1 MIKKTIINNTITFV
15 IVMFFVITFKSIF
28 GEENTLIGVTTI
40 TATLMFLER
49 DFTGSPLKNTLKF
62 IGINLL
68 IGIGTSLIVASN
80 MWLGLIINFIVVFI
94 FSYIFTYNLRQPLYV
109 PFGLQYLFLLT
120 TPVPTDR
127 LDIRLLALIF
137 GALIIMLVQL
147 LFNKNKLVTSG
158 NKILVD
164 VCESIEN
171 KVCCIKG
178 KSNNYDSINNINSS
192 IDEFRTIVYDK
203 GESNYYLTKEAKIKL
218 NISVA
223 LEGISR
229 ILYSDNNKL
238 INLMILDTL
247 EELVK
252 VAKEVISINSKENKT
267 IQLNSYN
274 IKKLLNYCQ
283 EHEINDLF
291 NLQLLE
297 SMICLDDTLEEL
309 TKLDIKQYNVVNKI
323 GDKSEIFSKKNIKSF
338 LTETDSPKYCYGM
351 RMAITMTI
359 GLFFMEYFK
368 LPEGRWILF
377 TILSL
382 TTPLYETSKHKIRY
396 RIGSTLVGSV
406 IIIILFSIFKTENI
420 RLLIVMLAGYLQ
432 GYVNE
437 YKYKIIFVTVS
448 AIGAAV
454 IVGNIQE
461 LTIERILMVA
471 IGTIIA
477 IIANKY
483 LFPYNLE
490 KSNEQLRKI
499 YDASIKK
506 MFKEL
511 RSLVE
516 GKNNPEFIKHLFV
529 TISIIE
535 SKARMN
541 KQIDKNQNYNNIV
554 NERRYLASNIYELY
568 MWIYRESIN
577 SNDIDKII
585 NNVKLL
591 IKYKDDAI
599 TNKVTIIQKSI
610 NESKNINTKI
620 IISTILV
627 ILKELDKLSQLVK
640 LNEKAQI

>member
-1 MIKKTIINNTITFV
+1 MIKKTIINNTITFA

-68 IGIGTSLIVASN
+68 IGMGTSLIVASN

-94 FSYIFTYNLRQPLYV
+94 FSYIFTYNLRQPLYI

-147 LFNKNKLVTSG
+147 LFNKNKLATSG

-252 VAKEVISINSKENKT
+252 VAKEAISINSKENKT

-283 EHEINDLF
+283 EHEINDLL

-591 IKYKDDAI
+591 IEYKDDAI

-627 ILKELDKLSQLVK
+627 ILKELDKLNQLVK

>member
-1 MIKKTIINNTITFV
+1 MIKKTIINNTFTFA

-147 LFNKNKLVTSG
+147 LFNKNKLATSG

-283 EHEINDLF
+283 EHEINDLL

-338 LTETDSPKYCYGM
+338 LTETDLPKYCYGM

-448 AIGAAV
+448 AIGAAA

-591 IKYKDDAI
+591 IEYKDDAI

>member
-1 MIKKTIINNTITFV
+1 MIKKTIINNTITFA
-15 IVMFFVITFKSIF
+15 IVMFFVVTFKSIF

-147 LFNKNKLVTSG
+147 LFNKNKLATSG

-283 EHEINDLF
+283 EHEINDLL

-297 SMICLDDTLEEL
+297 GMICLDDTLEEL
-309 TKLDIKQYNVVNKI
+309 TKLDIKQYNVVDKI

-529 TISIIE
+529 TTSIIE

-591 IKYKDDAI
+591 IEYKDDAI

>member
-1 MIKKTIINNTITFV
+1 MIKKTIINNTFTFA
-15 IVMFFVITFKSIF
+15 IVMFFVITFKLIF

-94 FSYIFTYNLRQPLYV
+94 FSYIFTYNLRQPLYI

-147 LFNKNKLVTSG
+147 LFNKNKLATSG

-252 VAKEVISINSKENKT
+252 VAKEAISINSKENKT

-283 EHEINDLF
+283 EHEINDLL

-297 SMICLDDTLEEL
+297 SMICLDETLEEL

-338 LTETDSPKYCYGM
+338 LTETDLPKYCYGM

-591 IKYKDDAI
+591 IEYKDDAI

>member
-68 IGIGTSLIVASN
+68 IGMGTSLIVASN

-147 LFNKNKLVTSG
+147 LFNKNKLATSG

-283 EHEINDLF
+283 EHEINDLL

-448 AIGAAV
+448 AIGAAA

-529 TISIIE
+529 TTSIIE

-591 IKYKDDAI
+591 IEYKDDAI

>member
-1 MIKKTIINNTITFV
+1 MIKKIIINNTITFV

-68 IGIGTSLIVASN
+68 IGMGTSLIVASN

-283 EHEINDLF
+283 EHEIN
-291 NLQLLE
+291 LQLLE

-499 YDASIKK
+499 DDASIKK

-591 IKYKDDAI
+591 IEYKDDAI
-599 TNKVTIIQKSI
+599 INKVTIIQKSI

>member
-94 FSYIFTYNLRQPLYV
+94 FSYIFTYNLRQPLYI

-147 LFNKNKLVTSG
+147 LFNKNKLATSG

-283 EHEINDLF
+283 EHEINDLL

-448 AIGAAV
+448 AIGAAA

-529 TISIIE
+529 TTSIIE

-591 IKYKDDAI
+591 IEYKDDAI

>member
-1 MIKKTIINNTITFV
+1 MIKKTIINNTFTFA

-94 FSYIFTYNLRQPLYV
+94 FSYIFTYNLRQPLYI

-147 LFNKNKLVTSG
+147 LFNKNKLATSG

-252 VAKEVISINSKENKT
+252 VAKEAISINSKENKT

-283 EHEINDLF
+283 EHEINDLL

-448 AIGAAV
+448 AIGVAV

-591 IKYKDDAI
+591 IEYKDDAI

>member
-1 MIKKTIINNTITFV
+1 MIKKTIINNTITFA

-68 IGIGTSLIVASN
+68 IGMGTSLIVASN

-147 LFNKNKLVTSG
+147 LFNKNKLATSG

-283 EHEINDLF
+283 EHEINDLL

-297 SMICLDDTLEEL
+297 GMICLDDTLEEL
-309 TKLDIKQYNVVNKI
+309 TKLDIKQYNVVDKI

-338 LTETDSPKYCYGM
+338 LTDTDSPKYCYGM

-359 GLFFMEYFK
+359 GLFLMEYFK

-448 AIGAAV
+448 AIGAAA

-483 LFPYNLE
+483 LFSYNLE

-529 TISIIE
+529 TTSIIE

-591 IKYKDDAI
+591 IEYKDDAI
-599 TNKVTIIQKSI
+599 INKVTIIQKSI

>member
-529 TISIIE
+529 TTSIIE

-591 IKYKDDAI
+591 IEYKDDAI
-599 TNKVTIIQKSI
+599 TNKVTIIQKGI
-610 NESKNINTKI
+610 NKSKNINTKI

>member
-448 AIGAAV
+448 AIGAAA

-529 TISIIE
+529 TTSIIE

-591 IKYKDDAI
+591 IEYKDDAI
-599 TNKVTIIQKSI
+599 TNKVTIIQKGI
-610 NESKNINTKI
+610 NKSKNINTKI

>member
-1 MIKKTIINNTITFV
+1 MIKKTIINNTFTFA
-15 IVMFFVITFKSIF
+15 IVMFFVITFKLIF

-94 FSYIFTYNLRQPLYV
+94 FSYIFTYNLRQPLYI

-147 LFNKNKLVTSG
+147 LFNKNKLATSG

-229 ILYSDNNKL
+229 ILYSDNNKS

-252 VAKEVISINSKENKT
+252 VAKEAISINSKENKT

-283 EHEINDLF
+283 EHEINDLL

-338 LTETDSPKYCYGM
+338 LTETDLPKYCYGM

-591 IKYKDDAI
+591 IEYKDDAI

>member
-1 MIKKTIINNTITFV
+1 MIKKTIINNTITFA

-94 FSYIFTYNLRQPLYV
+94 FSYIFTYNLRQPLYI

-147 LFNKNKLVTSG
+147 LFNKNKLATSG

-283 EHEINDLF
+283 EHEINDLL

-297 SMICLDDTLEEL
+297 GMICLDDTLEEL
-309 TKLDIKQYNVVNKI
+309 TKLDIKQYNVVDKI

-338 LTETDSPKYCYGM
+338 LTDTDSPKYCYGM

-359 GLFFMEYFK
+359 GLFLMEYFK

-448 AIGAAV
+448 AIGAAA

-483 LFPYNLE
+483 LFSYNLE

-529 TISIIE
+529 TTSIIE

-591 IKYKDDAI
+591 IEYKDDAI

>member
-1 MIKKTIINNTITFV
+1 MIKKIIINNTITFV

-68 IGIGTSLIVASN
+68 IGMGTSLIVASN

-147 LFNKNKLVTSG
+147 LFNKNKLATSG

-223 LEGISR
+223 LEGTSR

-283 EHEINDLF
+283 EHEINDLL

-309 TKLDIKQYNVVNKI
+309 TKLDIKQYNVVDKI

-338 LTETDSPKYCYGM
+338 LTETDLPKYCYGM

-432 GYVNE
+432 GYINE

-448 AIGAAV
+448 AIGAAA

-529 TISIIE
+529 TTSIIE

-591 IKYKDDAI
+591 IEYKDDAI
-599 TNKVTIIQKSI
+599 TNKVTIIQKGI
-610 NESKNINTKI
+610 NKSKNINTKI

>member
-1 MIKKTIINNTITFV
+1 MIKKTIINNTFTFA
-15 IVMFFVITFKSIF
+15 IVMFFVITFKLIF

-68 IGIGTSLIVASN
+68 IGMGTSLIVASN

-147 LFNKNKLVTSG
+147 LFNKNKLATSG

-223 LEGISR
+223 LEVISR
-229 ILYSDNNKL
+229 ILYSDNNKS
-238 INLMILDTL
+238 INLIILDTL

-283 EHEINDLF
+283 EHEINDLL

-297 SMICLDDTLEEL
+297 GMICLDDTLEEL
-309 TKLDIKQYNVVNKI
+309 TKLDIKQYNVVDKI

-338 LTETDSPKYCYGM
+338 LTDTDSPKYCYGM

-359 GLFFMEYFK
+359 GLFLMEYFK

-432 GYVNE
+432 GYINE

-448 AIGAAV
+448 AIGAAA

-529 TISIIE
+529 TTSIIE

-591 IKYKDDAI
+591 IEYKDDAI
-599 TNKVTIIQKSI
+599 TNKVTIIQKGI
-610 NESKNINTKI
+610 NKSKNINTKI

>member
-1 MIKKTIINNTITFV
+1 MIKKTIINNTFTFA
-15 IVMFFVITFKSIF
+15 IVMFFVITFKLIF

-94 FSYIFTYNLRQPLYV
+94 FSYIFTYNLRQPLYI

-147 LFNKNKLVTSG
+147 LFNKNKLATSG

-252 VAKEVISINSKENKT
+252 VAKEAISINSKENKT

-283 EHEINDLF
+283 EHEINDLL

-338 LTETDSPKYCYGM
+338 LTETDLPKYCYGM

-529 TISIIE
+529 TTSIIE

-591 IKYKDDAI
+591 IEYKDDAI

>member
-1 MIKKTIINNTITFV
+1 MIKKIIINNTITFV

-68 IGIGTSLIVASN
+68 IGIGTSLTVASN

-283 EHEINDLF
+283 EHEINDLL

-297 SMICLDDTLEEL
+297 GMICLDDTLEEL
-309 TKLDIKQYNVVNKI
+309 TKLDIKQYNVVDKI

-338 LTETDSPKYCYGM
+338 LTDTDSPKYCYGM

-359 GLFFMEYFK
+359 GLFLMEYFK

-471 IGTIIA
+471 IGTTIA

-483 LFPYNLE
+483 LFSYNLE

-529 TISIIE
+529 TTSIIE

-591 IKYKDDAI
+591 IEYKDDAI
-599 TNKVTIIQKSI
+599 TNKVTIIQKGI
-610 NESKNINTKI
+610 NKSKNINTKI

>member
-1 MIKKTIINNTITFV
+1 MIKKTIINNTITFA

-94 FSYIFTYNLRQPLYV
+94 FSYIFTYNLRQPLYI

-147 LFNKNKLVTSG
+147 LFNKNKLATSG

-283 EHEINDLF
+283 EHEINDLL

-297 SMICLDDTLEEL
+297 GMICLDDTLEEL
-309 TKLDIKQYNVVNKI
+309 TKLDIKQYNVVDKI

-338 LTETDSPKYCYGM
+338 LTDTDSPKYCYGM

-359 GLFFMEYFK
+359 GLFLMEYFK

-448 AIGAAV
+448 AIGAAA

-483 LFPYNLE
+483 LFSYNLE

-529 TISIIE
+529 TTSIIE

-591 IKYKDDAI
+591 IEYKDDAI
-599 TNKVTIIQKSI
+599 TNKVTIIQKGI
-610 NESKNINTKI
+610 NKSKNINTKI

>member
-68 IGIGTSLIVASN
+68 IGMGTSLIVASN

-147 LFNKNKLVTSG
+147 LFNKNKLATSG

-283 EHEINDLF
+283 EHEINDLL

-297 SMICLDDTLEEL
+297 GMICLDDTLEEL

-591 IKYKDDAI
+591 IEYKDDAI

>member
-1 MIKKTIINNTITFV
+1 MIKKTIINNTFTFA
-15 IVMFFVITFKSIF
+15 IVMFFVITFKLIF

-94 FSYIFTYNLRQPLYV
+94 FSYIFTYNLRQPLYI

-147 LFNKNKLVTSG
+147 LFNKNKLATSG

-252 VAKEVISINSKENKT
+252 VAKEAISINSKENKT

-283 EHEINDLF
+283 EHEINDLL

-338 LTETDSPKYCYGM
+338 LTDTDSPKYCYGM

-359 GLFFMEYFK
+359 GLFLMEYFK

-448 AIGAAV
+448 AIGAAA

-591 IKYKDDAI
+591 IEYKDDAI

>member
-1 MIKKTIINNTITFV
+1 MIKKTIINNTITFA

-147 LFNKNKLVTSG
+147 LFNKNKLATSG

-252 VAKEVISINSKENKT
+252 VAKEAISINSKENKT

-283 EHEINDLF
+283 EHEINDLL

-591 IKYKDDAI
+591 IEYKDDAI

>member
-1 MIKKTIINNTITFV
+1 MIKKTIINNTFTFA
-15 IVMFFVITFKSIF
+15 IVMFFVITFKLIF

-94 FSYIFTYNLRQPLYV
+94 FSYIFTYNLRQPLYI

-147 LFNKNKLVTSG
+147 LFNKNKLATSG

-252 VAKEVISINSKENKT
+252 VAKEAISINSKENKT

-283 EHEINDLF
+283 EHEINDLL

-338 LTETDSPKYCYGM
+338 LTETDLPKYCYGM

-437 YKYKIIFVTVS
+437 YKYKIIFVTVL

-591 IKYKDDAI
+591 IEYKDDAI

>member
-1 MIKKTIINNTITFV
+1 MIKKTIINNTITFA

-94 FSYIFTYNLRQPLYV
+94 FSYIFTYNLRQPLYI

-147 LFNKNKLVTSG
+147 LFNKNKLATSG

-283 EHEINDLF
+283 EHEINDLL

-297 SMICLDDTLEEL
+297 GMICLDDTLEEL
-309 TKLDIKQYNVVNKI
+309 TKLDIKQYNVVDKI

-338 LTETDSPKYCYGM
+338 LTDTDSPKYCYGM

-359 GLFFMEYFK
+359 GLFLMEYFK

-448 AIGAAV
+448 AIGAAA

-483 LFPYNLE
+483 LFSYNLE

-591 IKYKDDAI
+591 IEYKDDAI
-599 TNKVTIIQKSI
+599 TNKVTIIQKGI
-610 NESKNINTKI
+610 NKSKNINTKI

>member
-1 MIKKTIINNTITFV
+1 MIKKIIINNTITFV

-68 IGIGTSLIVASN
+68 IGMGTSLIVASN

-147 LFNKNKLVTSG
+147 FFNKNKLATSG

-283 EHEINDLF
+283 EHEINDLL

-297 SMICLDDTLEEL
+297 GMICLDDTLEEL
-309 TKLDIKQYNVVNKI
+309 TKLDIKQYNVVDKI

-338 LTETDSPKYCYGM
+338 LTDTDSPKYCYGM

-359 GLFFMEYFK
+359 GLFLMEYFK

-432 GYVNE
+432 GYINE

-448 AIGAAV
+448 AIGAAA

-529 TISIIE
+529 TTSIIE

-591 IKYKDDAI
+591 IEYKDDAI
-599 TNKVTIIQKSI
+599 TNKVTIIQKGI
-610 NESKNINTKI
+610 NKSKNINTKI

>member
-1 MIKKTIINNTITFV
+1 MIKKTIINNTITFA

-68 IGIGTSLIVASN
+68 IGMGTSLIVASN

-94 FSYIFTYNLRQPLYV
+94 FSYIFTYNLRQPLYI

-147 LFNKNKLVTSG
+147 LFNKNKLATSG

-283 EHEINDLF
+283 EHEINDLL

-297 SMICLDDTLEEL
+297 GMICLDDTLEEL
-309 TKLDIKQYNVVNKI
+309 TKLDIKQYNVVDKI

-338 LTETDSPKYCYGM
+338 LTDTDSPKYCYGM

-359 GLFFMEYFK
+359 GLFLMEYFK

-448 AIGAAV
+448 AIGAAA

-483 LFPYNLE
+483 LFSYNLE

-529 TISIIE
+529 TTSIIE

-591 IKYKDDAI
+591 IEYKDDAI
-599 TNKVTIIQKSI
+599 INKVTIIQKSI